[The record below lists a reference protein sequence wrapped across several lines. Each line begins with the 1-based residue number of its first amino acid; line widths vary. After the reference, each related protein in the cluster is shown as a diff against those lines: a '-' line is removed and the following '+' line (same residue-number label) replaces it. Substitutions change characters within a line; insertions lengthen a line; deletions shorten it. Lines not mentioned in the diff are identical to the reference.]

1 MILPFPQHI
10 LPHLCGIRFVED
22 LRKSARSKP
31 AKLLSEGQRKM
42 WRTGIALDAKY
53 FLKCE
58 QSIRERNLGSLKP
71 EFKKKK
77 KKENDS

>member
-1 MILPFPQHI
+1 
-10 LPHLCGIRFVED
+10 
-22 LRKSARSKP
+22 
-31 AKLLSEGQRKM
+31 M